1 MTKVVQEY
9 INIGGIDY
17 AVALMNDIY
26 GNVGIS
32 YIGRYDID
40 SGTLLA
46 MTAEEEDALGSP
58 WQHMDEKQK
67 QVFFSQAY
75 A

>member
-17 AVALMNDIY
+17 AVALMNDVF

-32 YIGRYDID
+32 YIGKWD
-40 SGTLLA
+40 SNKKTLLA
-46 MTAEEEDALGSP
+46 MTEEEENSLGSP
-58 WQHMDEKQK
+58 WAHIDEKQR
-67 QVFFSQAY
+67 QVFFSQVNA
-75 A
+75 